1 MLTCQREMAEK
12 AKGVFVACRAKAG
25 SPMSGPIYVAT
36 LGAKE
41 AGNGASEA
49 LRVAENEARRRG
61 LCKAG

>member
-1 MLTCQREMAEK
+1 
-12 AKGVFVACRAKAG
+12 
-25 SPMSGPIYVAT
+25 MSGPIYVAT